1 MDKLPLQGKTALVT
15 GSTTGIG
22 EAIARRFARE
32 GASVMIHGVSL
43 EEAQSVATSIRES
56 GGEADAF
63 AADLA
68 DVTNCEKVMAA
79 VTDRFGGI
87 DILVNNA
94 AMIARSN
101 LGTTTPEFFDRVIA
115 INLRAPLFLIQAAV
129 PWFRKR
135 GGGSVVNIG
144 SVNGYCG
151 EANQLDYSIAK
162 GGLMVMT
169 RNLADALGREH
180 IRLNILA
187 LGWVLTPNE
196 YKLKISEGM
205 PEDWPK
211 RIPLE
216 SAPAGRVFTP
226 EEVAFWVSNFAS
238 EEAALVNGTVFDL
251 EQFQVT
257 GRNPMKDVK
266 KQ

>member
-1 MDKLPLQGKTALVT
+1 MPNQPLQGKIALVT

-32 GASVMIHGVSL
+32 GAKVMVHGL
-43 EEAQSVATSIRES
+43 DAEEANGVVAAIRDG
-56 GGEADAF
+56 GGEAD
-63 AADLA
+63 LYIA
-68 DVTNCEKVMAA
+68 DVGDPANCVKLMDA

-94 AMIARSN
+94 ALIARSN
-101 LGTTTPEFFDRVIA
+101 VGTTTPEFFDRVIA
-115 INLRAPLFLIQAAV
+115 VNLRAPLFLIQAAV
-129 PWFRKR
+129 PWFRR
-135 GGGSVVNIG
+135 RAGGSVINIG

-169 RNLADALGREH
+169 RNLADALGRDN
-180 IRLNILA
+180 IRVNILA

-205 PEDWPK
+205 PEDWPQ

-216 SAPAGRVFTP
+216 TAPTGRVFTP
-226 EEVAFWVSNFAS
+226 EEVAFWVSAFAS
-238 EEAALVNGTVFDL
+238 EEATLVNGTVFDM
-251 EQFQVT
+251 EQFPVT

-266 KQ
+266 K

>member
-1 MDKLPLQGKTALVT
+1 MDKLPLQGKIALVT

-32 GASVMIHGVSL
+32 GAKVMIYGL
-43 EEAQSVATSIRES
+43 DLGEAQGVAASIREG

-94 AMIARSN
+94 ALIARSN
-101 LGTTTPEFFDRVIA
+101 IGTTSPDFFNRIIA
-115 INLRAPLFLIQAAV
+115 TNLRAPLFLIQAAV
-129 PWFRKR
+129 PWFRRR
-135 GGGSVVNIG
+135 GGGRVINIG

-162 GGLMVMT
+162 GGLMTLT
-169 RNLADALGREH
+169 RNLGDALGRD
-180 IRLNILA
+180 NIQVNIIV

-205 PEDWPK
+205 PEDWPQ
-211 RIPLE
+211 RIPPDT
-216 SAPAGRVFTP
+216 APTGRIFAP
-226 EEVAFWVSNFAS
+226 EEVAFWVSAFAS
-238 EEAALVNGTVFDL
+238 EEAALVNGTVFDM
-251 EQFQVT
+251 EQFPVT

-266 KQ
+266 K